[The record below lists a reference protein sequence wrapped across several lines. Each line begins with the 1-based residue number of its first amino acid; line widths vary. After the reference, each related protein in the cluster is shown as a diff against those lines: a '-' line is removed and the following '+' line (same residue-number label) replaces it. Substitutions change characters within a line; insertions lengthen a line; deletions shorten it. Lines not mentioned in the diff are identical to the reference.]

1 MAPKHSS
8 LIKHFMRKIIW
19 VLCLCCSTALYA
31 HVGSPDVVMDGNAGP
46 YKIMIMVKPPD
57 VIPGIARVTVFMQEQ
72 GVQSLTVRSVYY
84 RTGDEGSPEADP
96 MKQVEGLPGQ
106 YTGETWLMNG
116 GSSSVQIHVK
126 GDKGNGEILCPLLLY
141 PPLKKT
147 FPLQQ
152 VMCLLG
158 RVFFFLS

>member
-1 MAPKHSS
+1 
-8 LIKHFMRKIIW
+8 MRKILW

-126 GDKGNGEILCPLLLY
+126 GDKGSGEIIVPVVAISTA
-141 PPLKKT
+141 KKDLPAST
-147 FPLQQ
+147 
-152 VMCLLG
+152 G
-158 RVFFFLS
+158 